1 MTQMRVKLSVAGIVL
16 AAAVGYLV
24 YAAVGAAEPSYM
36 SIDAF
41 FADAAKHGA
50 GRVRLRGTVAQE
62 NLVINPNELT
72 ASFYLVGQK
81 RSLPVRYSGVLP
93 NMFAAGREVI
103 VRGKMGEDGV
113 FKVDELLAKCP
124 SKYAEMPKESEKPQ

>member
-16 AAAVGYLV
+16 AAALGYLV
-24 YAAVGAAEPSYM
+24 YAAVDAAEPTYM

-41 FADAAKHGA
+41 LADAAKHIDQ
-50 GRVRLRGTVAQE
+50 RVRLRGTVAQE
-62 NLVINPNELT
+62 NLVINPEELT
-72 ASFYLVGQK
+72 ASFYLVGEK

-93 NMFAAGREVI
+93 NLFAAGREVI

-124 SKYAEMPKESEKPQ
+124 SKYAELPKESEKPK